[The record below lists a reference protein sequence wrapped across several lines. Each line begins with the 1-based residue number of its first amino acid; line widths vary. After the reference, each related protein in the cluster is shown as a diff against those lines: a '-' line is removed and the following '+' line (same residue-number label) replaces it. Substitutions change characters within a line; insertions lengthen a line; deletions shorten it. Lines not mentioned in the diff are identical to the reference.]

1 MYAFTIF
8 LLTLAFSRVQ
18 CAFNATANTNIIYYW
33 GQNSASVAP
42 NDPNHSLW
50 QKRLSYYCDGND
62 KDIIVVSFLHQFGM
76 SVYRQGRST
85 AFDLSNSSQD
95 CKGLI
100 PGTQLLNC
108 PNMEEDII
116 YCQSKGIKILLSM
129 GGATPAYGVATVKEG
144 EDLADELWDTFGGGY
159 QRNATAYRPFGNATV
174 DGFDLD
180 IENGEKL
187 GYTAFV
193 NKMRQNYELDT
204 SKSYYIAAAPQCP
217 FPDYFVG
224 DTLNHAWFDFVMIQF
239 YNNFCSVIYDNNFNY
254 NIWDAWA
261 SAKSMNKDVRLFVGI
276 PGSPSAAGR
285 GYVPYTQLVSQIQP
299 LKSMNSFG
307 GIMVWDASQ
316 AYGNTQDVLPD
327 YAHGIYRLIKD
338 TNDTSPIE
346 LAPII
351 MNTTRVM
358 PSSTTTEVI
367 LPPSTSVLPIITT
380 TSSTATELITPSVDC
395 IVENVTSNIMWTSTI
410 ESNSTQSESVASS
423 VQILPITSCHNATTT
438 FATITSTVT
447 LLPTTSPA
455 ASSDVVSLTT
465 MFPTLP
471 LPIAGDACEKDGV
484 FMCSGEFSFAQCVFG
499 QWISRNCTTGTICRE
514 SYDTNPPSIYCG
526 FP

>member
-1 MYAFTIF
+1 ME
-8 LLTLAFSRVQ
+8 Q
-18 CAFNATANTNIIYYW
+18 
-33 GQNSASVAP
+33 
-42 NDPNHSLW
+42 
-50 QKRLSYYCDGND
+50 
-62 KDIIVVSFLHQFGM
+62 DI
-76 SVYRQGRST
+76 
-85 AFDLSNSSQD
+85 
-95 CKGLI
+95 K
-100 PGTQLLNC
+100 
-108 PNMEEDII
+108 

-159 QRNATAYRPFGNATV
+159 KRNATAYRPFGDATV

-193 NKMRQNYELDT
+193 NRMRRNYELDA

-224 DTLNHAWFDFVMIQF
+224 DTLNNAWFDFVMIQF

-254 NIWDAWA
+254 NIWDSWA
-261 SAKSMNKDVRLFVGI
+261 SVKSMNKDVRLFVGI

-285 GYVPYTQLVSQIQP
+285 GYVPYTQLVSRIQP

-316 AYGNTQDVLPD
+316 AYGNTQDVLPS

-338 TNDTSPIE
+338 TSDTSPIE
-346 LAPII
+346 LAPITVD
-351 MNTTRVM
+351 TTRLI
-358 PSSTTTEVI
+358 STSATATQV
-367 LPPSTSVLPIITT
+367 PPSTSVLPITT
-380 TSSTATELITPSVDC
+380 TTIESITPSVDC
-395 IVENVTSNIMWTSTI
+395 VVENVTSSTIWTSTVD
-410 ESNSTQSESVASS
+410 SNSTQLESVISS
-423 VQILPITSCHNATTT
+423 LDILPITSCHNDTTVLT
-438 FATITSTVT
+438 TITSTVT
-447 LLPTTSPA
+447 LLPT
-455 ASSDVVSLTT
+455 SSDAVSFTT

-471 LPIAGDACEKDGV
+471 LPVVGEACEKDGL